1 MYEYKEEDLEN
12 IKALRAII
20 EFMLRE
26 HYIRVYADTTMDY
39 YWSINV
45 VLLFSSAPPWIQ
57 WTSRRVTF
65 GFNDWR
71 NRWYLNVLKEVTTS
85 RFWCRLRKNN
95 CLLDGSK
102 TDSEHYLY
110 VKDRDIWYVSMYI
123 RHNVLVRNVKLF
135 E

>member
-26 HYIRVYADTTMDY
+26 HYIRVYADTTMNY
-39 YWSINV
+39 YRTINV
-45 VLLFSSAPPWIQ
+45 VLLFSKTPPWYERAS
-57 WTSRRVTF
+57 SRVAF
-65 GFNDWR
+65 GFNDWQ
-71 NRWYLNVLKEVTTS
+71 NRWYLNVLKEIATS
-85 RFWCRLRKNN
+85 RFWWRIRKNN

-102 TDSEHYLY
+102 TDGQHYCY
-110 VKDRDIWYVSMYI
+110 IKDRDIWYVSKYI
-123 RHNVLVRNVKLF
+123 RQNVLVRNVKLF